1 VPLAWIVAEA
11 MPVHVLVRS
20 MKICNGCLAPTKN
33 YFARPLKVEA
43 ATMVLIRSIKINIF
57 SMVTSMKREPGLSF
71 GLAPGSLHLRYAS
84 TGEPTT

>member
-1 VPLAWIVAEA
+1 
-11 MPVHVLVRS
+11 
-20 MKICNGCLAPTKN
+20 
-33 YFARPLKVEA
+33 
-43 ATMVLIRSIKINIF
+43 MVLIRSIKINIF